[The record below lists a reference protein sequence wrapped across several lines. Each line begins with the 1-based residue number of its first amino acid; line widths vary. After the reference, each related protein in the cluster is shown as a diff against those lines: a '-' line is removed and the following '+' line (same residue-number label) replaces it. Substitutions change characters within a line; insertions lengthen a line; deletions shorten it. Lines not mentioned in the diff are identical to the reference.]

1 MTMTDDTEQ
10 ENISSM
16 SAERAGEMLARM
28 TKEWHAAEA
37 ARAAGLTPSEPP
49 RPTDAD
55 GNPIPQPASDLFVS
69 PEERDASRWAEARDH
84 LEANGFPMRDTPVGD
99 DLWNM
104 IEGRS
109 PVSPELQAQAEKKLA
124 SFLNDADWRARL
136 ERKEERAVREF
147 HLATGIIAAG
157 KIQREQGK

>member
-1 MTMTDDTEQ
+1 MTDTPQ
-10 ENISSM
+10 AENISQM
-16 SAERAGEMLARM
+16 SSERAGELLAQM

-37 ARAAGLTPSEPP
+37 ARKAGLTPYEPP

-55 GNPIPQPASDLFVS
+55 GNPIPLPTADIFTT
-69 PEERDASRWAEARDH
+69 PEQRDARRLDETKDY

-124 SFLNDADWRARL
+124 SFLNDADWRQRL
-136 ERKEERAVREF
+136 ERKEETAMRQF
-147 HLATGIIAAG
+147 HLASTIIAA
-157 KIQREQGK
+157 